1 MIVPLAP
8 QTVLP
13 LAAAAGAMG
22 WAAISDIRHYII
34 PNRTVAAI
42 AVAYAVFAC
51 SMPSSFAIGG
61 AVAAMIVF
69 AVATMFFARG
79 WMGGGDAKLITVTA
93 LWAGAPF
100 LSAFT
105 TVTCLSGALLAVLM
119 LTPVRRLMPA
129 PSADAVSLAG
139 GLAPDGPVNDG
150 TGGGLRQPMPFGVPI
165 AIGGLFVLALYLSQP
180 R

>member
-1 MIVPLAP
+1 
-8 QTVLP
+8 
-13 LAAAAGAMG
+13 MG
-22 WAAISDIRHYII
+22 WAAISDIRRYII
-34 PNRTVAAI
+34 PNRAVAAI
-42 AVAYAVFAC
+42 AAAYAIFAC

-61 AVAAMIVF
+61 GVAALIVF

-93 LWAGAPF
+93 LWAGVPF
-100 LSAFT
+100 LSSFT
-105 TVTCLSGALLAVLM
+105 TVTCLSGAALAILM
-119 LTPVRRLMPA
+119 LTPARRLLPA

-139 GLAPDGPVNDG
+139 GPAPDG
-150 TGGGLRQPMPFGVPI
+150 TSGGLRQPMPFGVPI